1 MCARSAHG
9 KLRKPSGRERRFARD
24 VNHAISKKIVSLP
37 YDAYALEALNPA
49 SMKQNGKGKRFRKML
64 GSWSP
69 AELQKFTEYKAE
81 DAGKIV
87 LHVDPKHASQKRSKR
102 GYTGKNNGHGSV
114 FKCKN
119 CGYELNAD
127 LNASRNVEVLGKSD
141 YFRPLSAN
149 RCGSMKPHLRVGQE
163 TSNKLP
169 KLWRGVADLKRET
182 REREEKRKRFKTG
195 ISE

>member
-1 MCARSAHG
+1 VLRRKLQHLGARSAHG
-9 KLRKPSGRERRFARD
+9 KLRKLSGRERRFARD

-81 DAGKIV
+81 DAGKTVVYI
-87 LHVDPKHASQKRSKR
+87 DPKHTSQKRSKC
-102 GYTGKNNGHGSV
+102 GYTGKNSRHGSV

-141 YFRPLSAN
+141 YFRPLSA
-149 RCGSMKPHLRVGQE
+149 SQSLRFDE
-163 TSNKLP
+163 TPL
-169 KLWRGVADLKRET
+169 
-182 REREEKRKRFKTG
+182 TG
-195 ISE
+195 GAGDQQQASEALARSG